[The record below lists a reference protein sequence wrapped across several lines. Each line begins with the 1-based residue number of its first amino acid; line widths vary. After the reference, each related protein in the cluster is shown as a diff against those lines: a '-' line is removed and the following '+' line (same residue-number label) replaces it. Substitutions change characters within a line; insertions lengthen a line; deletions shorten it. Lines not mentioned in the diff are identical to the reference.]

1 MASHKEAAAGEACLP
16 FPPHSPSYL
25 REHQSPQS
33 PCHRLHLGPQRSPP
47 PWDRS
52 PPPHTHTHTLPLG
65 PQVPQSLKATPG
77 VPKDLHYWVGKM
89 AGVAAQG
96 APGSFMQHLK
106 GALGGAT
113 VQHREVQG
121 HESACFRS
129 YFRSGI
135 M

>member
-1 MASHKEAAAGEACLP
+1 MRPVYPSFRILPLTCGSTSLPRALATAST
-16 FPPHSPSYL
+16 
-25 REHQSPQS
+25 
-33 PCHRLHLGPQRSPP
+33 LGPSAA
-47 PWDRS
+47 
-52 PPPHTHTHTLPLG
+52 PHPGTSAPHHTHTLPLG

-89 AGVAAQG
+89 AGAAAQG